1 MSRTTRQNLKWSI
14 NESLRLQREYEL
26 LECSI
31 SEMARLHKRSEDA
44 IRFRLIH
51 EGLLIETG
59 RKFNIRFEVEE
70 DDSSEY
76 VPSDSESESE
86 SEFDPEEDGDDVS
99 YYSQDEF
106 EEKEIIQVDNNVQ
119 DRVEKLETSVS
130 TIENMVS
137 KLYSFITTNKT

>member
-59 RKFNIRFEVEE
+59 RKSNIRFEVEE

-86 SEFDPEEDGDDVS
+86 FDSEVDEDDVS

-106 EEKEIIQVDNNVQ
+106 EENEIIHVDNNVQ

-137 KLYSFITTNKT
+137 KLYSFITTKNT